1 MSQKCNVTIIINNIS
16 DGAAKTVK
24 KSLEPDNVNF
34 PDGLY
39 LKVEKIDN
47 KLVFNFSSSGNMGK
61 LISTIDEI
69 LNTKDLDKVVKFI
82 SKLNIIKRDKITKT
96 SKEMLN
102 IYLKIQS
109 SIENNSKLDK
119 F

>member
-34 PDGLY
+34 PDGLS

-47 KLVFNFSSSGNMGK
+47 KLVFSFSNSGNMGK
-61 LISTIDEI
+61 LISTVDEV
-69 LNTKDLDKVVKFI
+69 LEHANLALEV
-82 SKLNIIKRDKITKT
+82 IK
-96 SKEMLN
+96 
-102 IYLKIQS
+102 
-109 SIENNSKLDK
+109 
-119 F
+119 